1 MADLPNH
8 QWIETEEDLQA
19 LGERLRSCTWVA
31 LDSESN
37 SGFVYEER
45 LCLLQIN
52 TDDRLWAVDLTA
64 LPLGR
69 NGLDPIRDPLED
81 PAIRVVLHGGEFDV
95 GCLKR
100 DYDLSL
106 RGVWDSQ
113 QAASFLGWEKTGYGA
128 VVEEVCGVKLPKD
141 FARYNWGKRP
151 LDPAPLRYALDDVH
165 YLPRV
170 GRRMFELVEE
180 ADLLEEVE
188 IANRVVEGST
198 WNGGFRPEGALSL
211 KGARALGPESRS
223 VLWSLYSWRNS
234 VARELDLPAGR
245 VINNATLLALSRNPA
260 TTLEDLKKVGLSSR
274 IRSRFAGE
282 LLQRIAE
289 ARRVPPPIIEAT
301 RRERPDPEVQRRGDR
316 LKVWRRG
323 EASRRGVP
331 LQVVLPVVAMR
342 HLQRHGAVDLQSVP
356 QLGPKRID
364 RYGRELE
371 KVCQSRVVERT

>member
-1 MADLPNH
+1 
-8 QWIETEEDLQA
+8 
-19 LGERLRSCTWVA
+19 
-31 LDSESN
+31 
-37 SGFVYEER
+37 
-45 LCLLQIN
+45 
-52 TDDRLWAVDLTA
+52 
-64 LPLGR
+64 
-69 NGLDPIRDPLED
+69 
-81 PAIRVVLHGGEFDV
+81 
-95 GCLKR
+95 
-100 DYDLSL
+100 
-106 RGVWDSQ
+106 
-113 QAASFLGWEKTGYGA
+113 
-128 VVEEVCGVKLPKD
+128 
-141 FARYNWGKRP
+141 
-151 LDPAPLRYALDDVH
+151 
-165 YLPRV
+165 
-170 GRRMFELVEE
+170 
-180 ADLLEEVE
+180 
-188 IANRVVEGST
+188 
-198 WNGGFRPEGALSL
+198 
-211 KGARALGPESRS
+211 
-223 VLWSLYSWRNS
+223 
-234 VARELDLPAGR
+234 